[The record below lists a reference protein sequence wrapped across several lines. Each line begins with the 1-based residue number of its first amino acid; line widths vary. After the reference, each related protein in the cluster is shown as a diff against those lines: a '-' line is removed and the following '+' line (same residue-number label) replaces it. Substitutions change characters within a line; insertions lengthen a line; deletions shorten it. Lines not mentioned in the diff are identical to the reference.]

1 MIRRLRTVLILLA
14 IAAGTSG
21 CLTHIIQQGNVLD
34 PQKVDQVRVG
44 QTRFSVESLL
54 GTPVMHDIMH
64 PNKATYIEEYSDP
77 KTHKHYTRGII
88 ITYDDALRV
97 ASVHRFGFKPDKPE
111 DTAP

>member
-1 MIRRLRTVLILLA
+1 MKRSIRALLMLLA

-21 CLTHIIQQGNVLD
+21 CLPIVIQQGNVLD
-34 PQKVDQVRVG
+34 PQKVESVQVG
-44 QTRFSVESLL
+44 DTRFSVETLL

-77 KTHKHYTRGII
+77 KTHKHYIRGII

-97 ASVHRFGFKPDKPE
+97 ASIHRFGFKPE
-111 DTAP
+111 VATH